1 LSKAK
6 VSKKA
11 TKLTQDPDEVSWQ
24 IQDDEIPWD
33 DTSYP
38 TQEKKA
44 TNPIPPRVSSPN
56 HFPSRVIPP
65 REVPHKQESSY
76 INLQLPVFAV
86 WMMWVLCAAVWVLG
100 VAPWEWYGVPEL
112 FYFWGIG
119 GILTAIAHFAG
130 VTDWG
135 AW

>member
-112 FYFWGIG
+112 LYFWGIG